1 MPNDD
6 HTDYDVIVV
15 GAGGSGLA
23 CAAEAAARGAK
34 VLVVEKAPKIG
45 GTTSWAVG
53 AYTSSATPHQQRA
66 GVNDDPDRHFTDMDL
81 VNASANRPD
90 NLGLRRLM
98 TREAPDTFRWLMEL
112 GVEFIGPNPE
122 SPHTRPRMHNIVPG
136 AQALIYY
143 LGRQCRRLEVTIQ
156 CNSSL
161 DDIVMENGRACGVVV
176 ASNDG
181 TKITYRAVR
190 GIVLA
195 SGDFAASKDMRA
207 RYFDQA
213 VVNAEPVYPYNTG
226 DGLKIVE
233 RLGGHIVNGDYT
245 NFYIPRMRFVPPA
258 KASWVLRLPPSRLV
272 ARLIQIGWS
281 LMPQALM
288 RPFIMQFVT
297 TVLGPEPNLFKQGA
311 ALVNVSGKLLDV
323 DLASIARNLA
333 LDTDNRGFIVFDSQ
347 IAKRFDA
354 WPNFISTAPGIA
366 YAYLSDYR
374 KSRHDIYF
382 DASTIES
389 LAIKIGAEPEA
400 LRQSIGKHNL
410 LKAPGERVEMPPY
423 YALGPVRGY
432 INVTEGGLAVT
443 DDLAVLGRNDKP
455 IPGLFAAG
463 SAGQGGVLLDGH
475 GHHITWACVSGR
487 HAARSVLGVTTPKDG
502 TSSR

>member
-1 MPNDD
+1 MSDSVD
-6 HTDYDVIVV
+6 EYDVIVV

-23 CAAEAAARGAK
+23 CAAEAASRGAR
-34 VLVVEKAPKIG
+34 VLVVEKAPGIG

-53 AYTSSATPHQQRA
+53 AYTSSATPYQERA
-66 GVNDDPDRHFTDMDL
+66 GVNDDPERHFADMDM
-81 VNASANRPD
+81 VNAAAKRPD

-98 TREAPDTFRWLMEL
+98 TREAPDTLRWLMDL

-122 SPHTRPRMHNIVPG
+122 PPHTRPRMHNIVPG
-136 AQALIYY
+136 AAALIYY
-143 LGRQCRRLEVTIQ
+143 LGRRCRRLGVTIR
-156 CNSSL
+156 CDSSL
-161 DDIVMENGRACGVVV
+161 DDIVTNQGRGCGVVV
-176 ASNDG
+176 CHGDG
-181 TKITYRAVR
+181 SKATYRANR

-213 VVNAEPVYPYNTG
+213 VVNAEPVYKHNTG
-226 DGLKIVE
+226 DGFKIAE
-233 RLGGHIVNGDYT
+233 RLGARIVNGDYT
-245 NFYIPRMRFVPPA
+245 NFYIPRMRFVPPR
-258 KASWVLRLPPSRLV
+258 KASWVLRLPPSKLV
-272 ARLIQIGWS
+272 AHMIQFGWNV
-281 LMPQALM
+281 MPQALM

-311 ALVNVSGKLLDV
+311 ALVNLSGKLIEV

-333 LDTDNRGFIVFDSQ
+333 LDPSNKGFIVFDDT

-366 YAYLSDYR
+366 YAYLRDYR
-374 KSRHDIYF
+374 AARRDIYF
-382 DASTIES
+382 EAGSIAA
-389 LAIKIGAEPEA
+389 LAAKIGADPDA
-400 LRQSIGKHNL
+400 LQHAIDTHN
-410 LKAPGERVEMPPY
+410 KRSGGGERLVAPPFY
-423 YALGPVRGY
+423 TLGPVRGY

-443 DDLAVLGRNDKP
+443 DDLAVLGANDQP

-463 SAGQGGVLLDGH
+463 SAGQGGLLLDGH

-487 HAARSVLGVTTPKDG
+487 HAARSVLGAVKQL
-502 TSSR
+502 

>member
-1 MPNDD
+1 MSDSVD
-6 HTDYDVIVV
+6 EYDVIVV

-23 CAAEAAARGAK
+23 CAAEAASRGAR
-34 VLVVEKAPKIG
+34 VLVVEKAPSIG

-53 AYTSSATPHQQRA
+53 AYTSSATPYQERA
-66 GVNDDPDRHFTDMDL
+66 GVNDDPERHFADMDM
-81 VNASANRPD
+81 VNAAAKRPD
-90 NLGLRRLM
+90 NLGLRRVM
-98 TREAPDTFRWLMEL
+98 TREAPDTLRWLMNL

-122 SPHTRPRMHNIVPG
+122 PPHTRPRMHNIVPG
-136 AQALIYY
+136 AAALIYY
-143 LGRQCRRLEVTIQ
+143 LGRRCRQLGVTIR

-161 DDIVMENGRACGVVV
+161 DDIVTNQGRACGVVV
-176 ASNDG
+176 SHGDG
-181 TKITYRAVR
+181 SQATYRANR

-213 VVNAEPVYPYNTG
+213 VVNAEPVYKHNTG
-226 DGLKIVE
+226 DGFKIAE
-233 RLGGHIVNGDYT
+233 RLGARVVNGDYT
-245 NFYIPRMRFVPPA
+245 NFYIPRMRFVPPG
-258 KASWVLRLPPSRLV
+258 KASWVLRLPPSKLV
-272 ARLIQIGWS
+272 ARMIQFGWNV
-281 LMPQALM
+281 MPQALM

-311 ALVNVSGKLLDV
+311 ALVNLSGKLIEV

-333 LDTDNRGFIVFDSQ
+333 LDPNNKGFIVFDDT

-366 YAYLSDYR
+366 YAYLRDYR
-374 KSRHDIYF
+374 AARRDIYF
-382 DASTIES
+382 EAGSIAA
-389 LAIKIGAEPEA
+389 LAAKIGADPDA
-400 LRQSIGKHNL
+400 LQHAIDTHN
-410 LKAPGERVEMPPY
+410 KRSGGGERLVAPPF

-443 DDLAVLGRNDKP
+443 DDLAVLGANDQP

-463 SAGQGGVLLDGH
+463 SAGQGGLLLDGH

-487 HAARSVLGVTTPKDG
+487 HAARSVLGAVKQL
-502 TSSR
+502 